1 MSLYSLWME
10 NCRVLSLMYPISK
23 HPVVLGLSVSSGG
36 IKANV
41 LRVLWAN
48 FHKLIINI
56 SRTMAH
62 AVKVKFHSNVKRLA
76 TLIKKERDLTEHN

>member
-10 NCRVLSLMYPISK
+10 NFRVLSSMYPISK
-23 HPVVLGLSVSSGG
+23 HPIVLGLSVSSGG
-36 IKANV
+36 SEAKV

-56 SRTMAH
+56 FITMAH
-62 AVKVKFHSNVKRLA
+62 AVEVKFHSNVKRLA
-76 TLIKKERDLTEHN
+76 TLIKKERDLPEHN